1 MNKIWANCL
10 VRGTK
15 TWAEVPAIRVAG
27 VKAELQARVDSG
39 AITSAQYEEITGE
52 TYEVSAEE

>member
-1 MNKIWANCL
+1 MDKIWANCI

-15 TWAEVPAIRVAG
+15 TLDEVPAIRITG

-39 AITSAQYEEITGE
+39 AITAEKYTEITGD
-52 TYEVSAEE
+52 TYEVSGS